1 MPKLKTKKG
10 VAKRFR
16 IRKSGSIKHK
26 SAYTG
31 HILSTKSKNRKRRH
45 RKPAGLGIASDI
57 ALIKKQMP
65 YG

>member
-1 MPKLKTKKG
+1 MTKLKTKKG

-16 IRKSGSIKHK
+16 IRKSGSIKHR

-45 RKPAGLGIASDI
+45 RKPADLKKASDI
-57 ALIKKQMP
+57 ALIKRQLP
-65 YG
+65 YK